1 MNSAFF
7 TLFKRGRYYCGKQ
20 PDDSAGQISEH
31 NEAERFA
38 VAATAFCLRYDETF
52 RKHFFE
58 KVCWRNG
65 DPKLSNEFEVDVEPI
80 HWADLRIANGNFIY
94 VVEFK
99 IRAKLD
105 AKQNP
110 NKPEFQEPDG
120 YGSAMAEKGIQRYI
134 VLGWE
139 GNLELG
145 DGKTVKIKNAEI
157 VCQQRAWSD
166 LELFEPSKMVRD
178 LFYCLGYLNVPHF
191 ELMKAKDIQVKFPL
205 NEAVNAILVLNAIN
219 NRFGLKGENYSDL
232 DNSSWWFGYN
242 VYPKGK
248 NSEWLVKLTGIQ
260 DRCAAWFGF
269 QGKTNAESQ
278 RAVWFYCCDEMHA
291 KAIESQINSFETY
304 KKHES
309 KEQPDCWDIEVI
321 SPIGQSPNDCEW
333 FRKIFERLGLS

>member
-7 TLFKRGRYYCGKQ
+7 TLFKRGKYYCGKSD
-20 PDDSAGQISEH
+20 DDSEEQKSEH
-31 NEAERFA
+31 EEAERFA
-38 VAATAFCLRYDETF
+38 VAATAFCLRYDEKF

-65 DPKLSNEFEVDVEPI
+65 DPKLSNEFEIEVEPI

-105 AKQNP
+105 GKQNP
-110 NKPEFQEPDG
+110 NELKFREPDG
-120 YGSAMAEKGIQRYI
+120 YGCAMAEKGIQRYI

-145 DGKTVKIKNAEI
+145 DGKTLKIKNTEI

-166 LELFEPSKMVRD
+166 LELSEPSKMVSD
-178 LFYCLGYLNVPHF
+178 LFYCLGYLSVPHF

-205 NEAVNAILVLNAIN
+205 NEAVNAILVLNAIRD
-219 NRFGLKGENYSDL
+219 RFGLKIDNYSDW
-232 DNSSWWFGYN
+232 DETSWWFGFT
-242 VYPKGK
+242 VFPKGK
-248 NSEWLVKLTGIQ
+248 NSEQLVRLTGIE

-278 RAVWFYCCDEMHA
+278 RAVWFYCCDEMCA
-291 KAIESQINSFETY
+291 KAIESQISSSATY
-304 KKHES
+304 KKHEN
-309 KEQPDCWDIEVI
+309 KEQQGCWNVEIT

-333 FRKIFERLGLS
+333 FLKIFERLGLR